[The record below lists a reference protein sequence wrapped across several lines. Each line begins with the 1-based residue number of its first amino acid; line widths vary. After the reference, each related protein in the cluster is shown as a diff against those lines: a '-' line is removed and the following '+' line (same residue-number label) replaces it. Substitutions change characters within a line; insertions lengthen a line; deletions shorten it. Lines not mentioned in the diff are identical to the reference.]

1 MALKLPKII
10 KDDGVEKM
18 LSQINTK
25 CTIGARN
32 YAIIMIMWRCGLR
45 VQEVCDLM
53 LADADLE
60 TGSVYV
66 QQGKGKKDRYT
77 YMDEETMEVMKE
89 WLNVRPKS
97 QFLFCT
103 MRGGQLQQRYIRE
116 MCYRIS
122 EKAGVYIQDG
132 RKKKPVNPHVF
143 RHTCLTNMLQHEGL
157 SIADVQRIA
166 GHANLSTTQ
175 VYLHVDDQELAAK
188 MRNRKQKG
196 VYQKAK

>member
-32 YAIIMIMWRCGLR
+32 YAIIMIMWRCALR

-77 YMDEETMEVMKE
+77 YMDKETTEAVQD
-89 WLNVRPKS
+89 WLKVRPES
-97 QFLFCT
+97 TFLFCT
-103 MRGGQLQQRYIRE
+103 MQGGQLQQRYIRE

-122 EKAGVYIQDG
+122 KKAGVYIQDG
-132 RKKKPVNPHVF
+132 RKKRPVNPHVF
-143 RHTCLTNMLQHEGL
+143 RHTCLTNLLQKEGF
-157 SIADVQRIA
+157 SIREVQEIA
-166 GHANLSTTQ
+166 GHSDLSTTQ
-175 VYLHVDDQELAAK
+175 VYLHVDNQELAAK
-188 MRNRKQKG
+188 MRNR
-196 VYQKAK
+196 

>member
-1 MALKLPKII
+1 MILKLPKII
-10 KDDGVEKM
+10 KDDAVEKM

-77 YMDEETMEVMKE
+77 YMDKETTEAVQD
-89 WLNVRPKS
+89 WLKVRPES
-97 QFLFCT
+97 TFLFCT
-103 MRGGQLQQRYIRE
+103 MQGGQLQQRYIRE

-122 EKAGVYIQDG
+122 KKAGVYIQDG
-132 RKKKPVNPHVF
+132 RKKRPVNPHVF
-143 RHTCLTNMLQHEGL
+143 RHSCLTNMLQREGF
-157 SIADVQRIA
+157 SIREVQEIA
-166 GHANLSTTQ
+166 GHAHLSTTE
-175 VYLHVDDQELAAK
+175 VYLHVDNQELAAK
-188 MRNRKQKG
+188 MRNR
-196 VYQKAK
+196 

>member
-10 KDDGVEKM
+10 KDDGVLKM
-18 LSQINTK
+18 LSKINTK

-77 YMDEETMEVMKE
+77 YMDKETTEAVQD
-89 WLNVRPKS
+89 WLKVRPES
-97 QFLFCT
+97 TFLFCT
-103 MRGGQLQQRYIRE
+103 MQGGQLQQRYIRE

-132 RKKKPVNPHVF
+132 RKRKPVNPHVF
-143 RHTCLTNMLQHEGL
+143 RHSCLTNMLQKEGF
-157 SIADVQRIA
+157 SIREVQEIA
-166 GHANLSTTQ
+166 GHAHLSTTE
-175 VYLHVDDQELAAK
+175 VYLHVDNQELAAK
-188 MRNRKQKG
+188 MRNR
-196 VYQKAK
+196 

>member
-66 QQGKGKKDRYT
+66 QQGKCKKERYT
-77 YMDEETMEVMKE
+77 YMDKETTEAVQD
-89 WLNVRPKS
+89 WLKVRPES
-97 QFLFCT
+97 TFLFCT
-103 MRGGQLQQRYIRE
+103 MQGGQLQQRYIRE

-122 EKAGVYIQDG
+122 KKAGVYIQDG
-132 RKKKPVNPHVF
+132 RKKRPVNPHVF
-143 RHTCLTNMLQHEGL
+143 RHTCLTNLLQKEGF
-157 SIADVQRIA
+157 SIREVQEIA
-166 GHANLSTTQ
+166 GHSDLSTTQ
-175 VYLHVDDQELAAK
+175 VYLHVDNQELAAK
-188 MRNRKQKG
+188 MRNR
-196 VYQKAK
+196 

>member
-10 KDDGVEKM
+10 KDEGVKEM
-18 LSQINTK
+18 LSQLNMSCPVGI
-25 CTIGARN
+25 RN
-32 YAIIMIMWRCGLR
+32 YAIIMMMWRCALR

-53 LADADLE
+53 LADVNVK

-77 YMDEETMEVMKE
+77 YMDDQTTEAIKD

-97 QFLFCT
+97 QFFFCT
-103 MRGGQLQQRYIRE
+103 MQGGQLQQRYIRE

-132 RKKKPVNPHVF
+132 RKKKPVNPHAF
-143 RHTCLTNMLQHEGL
+143 RHSCLTNLLQKEGF
-157 SIADVQRIA
+157 SIREVQEIA
-166 GHANLSTTQ
+166 GHAHLSTTQ
-175 VYLHVDDQELAAK
+175 VYLHVDNQELAAK
-188 MRNRKQKG
+188 MRNR
-196 VYQKAK
+196 

>member
-10 KDDGVEKM
+10 KDDAVEKM
-18 LSQINTK
+18 LSKINTK

-77 YMDEETMEVMKE
+77 YMDKETTEAVQD
-89 WLNVRPKS
+89 WLKVRPES
-97 QFLFCT
+97 TFLFCT
-103 MRGGQLQQRYIRE
+103 MQGGQLQQRYIRE

-122 EKAGVYIQDG
+122 KKAGVYIQDG
-132 RKKKPVNPHVF
+132 RKKRPVNPHVF
-143 RHTCLTNMLQHEGL
+143 RHTCLTNLLQREGFN
-157 SIADVQRIA
+157 IREVQEIA
-166 GHANLSTTQ
+166 GHAHLSTTQ
-175 VYLHVDDQELAAK
+175 VYLHVNNQELAAK
-188 MRNRKQKG
+188 MRNR
-196 VYQKAK
+196 